1 MSLSFLPLSAQY
13 SARSILPHRLEARD
27 LQPYFADSPSENH
40 PSLNRM
46 PLYEFRCP
54 SGHHFEK
61 FYRSIGTASTGENCP
76 ECGVPAV
83 RRMSTAGLVF
93 KGSGFYITDYGKD
106 GKKAERDAATA
117 KLAETAKKEESTKS
131 APESGDSKPGTPTS
145 DAKPAAASESA
156 SRSESGSKSESTS
169 KSSESPR
176 PKPATGTAT
185 SAPASPTKPSGSNK
199 KSE

>member
-1 MSLSFLPLSAQY
+1 
-13 SARSILPHRLEARD
+13 
-27 LQPYFADSPSENH
+27 
-40 PSLNRM
+40 M

-61 FYRSIGTASTGENCP
+61 FYRSIGTASAAENCP

-83 RRMSTAGLVF
+83 RRISAAGLVF

-117 KLAETAKKEESTKS
+117 KQAEATKKEERAKS
-131 APESGDSKPGTPTS
+131 AAESGNNKSGTPPP
-145 DAKPAAASESA
+145 DAKPAAAASESA
-156 SRSESGSKSESTS
+156 P
-169 KSSESPR
+169 KSSESAPL
-176 PKPATGTAT
+176 KPAGSTAT
-185 SAPASPTKPSGSNK
+185 SAPAPSTKPSGSSK